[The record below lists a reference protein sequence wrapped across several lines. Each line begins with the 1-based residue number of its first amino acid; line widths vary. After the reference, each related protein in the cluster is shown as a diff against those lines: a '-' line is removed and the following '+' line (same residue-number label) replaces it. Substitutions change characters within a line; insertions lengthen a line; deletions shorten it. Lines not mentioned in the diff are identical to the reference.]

1 MQLYPSI
8 LTDSPELFAVQIEI
22 SKRLKGIEVVQ
33 VDVIDGQSIDNLTLT
48 PLDLVGIE
56 LDQLQLD
63 FHLMVEEPIDY
74 LDEIISNREQLSPRA
89 VIAQIEQMSSQTEF
103 VEQAKANKL
112 KVGLA
117 LNLFSPLE
125 ELEYQLLDRLDM
137 VQLMGVE
144 MGFQGQSFHPC
155 AYEKI
160 KSLKLLRQQRQLS
173 FEIVIDGGIKADNI
187 SLIQQSGADAVVVGS
202 WLWNND
208 QPQQMVESVTEL

>member
-1 MQLYPSI
+1 MKVIITGGAGFIGSCLIWKLNSQGIDDII
-8 LTDSPELFAVQIEI
+8 LVDQGTALAESGN
-22 SKRLKGIEVVQ
+22 LKGKKFSDYIEK
-33 VDVIDGQSIDNLTLT
+33 DKLL
-48 PLDLVGIE
+48 E
-56 LDQLQLD
+56 L
-63 FHLMVEEPIDY
+63 
-74 LDEIISNREQLSPRA
+74 
-89 VIAQIEQMSSQTEF
+89 
-103 VEQAKANKL
+103 AKANKL

-144 MGFQGQSFHPC
+144 MGFQGQLFHPC